1 MIDVFSGQTASMED
15 YLEAIA
21 LLGETSDQVKV
32 SEISKFLEVKK
43 PSVTA
48 ALTKLKNMG
57 LVSHKKY
64 GEVKLTRQGIKI
76 ARDVYHRH
84 NILRSFLADILGVDS
99 TIAEK
104 DACGMEHSLSKAS
117 LDRLAMFVKFI
128 FKRADGEGDWLKTFN
143 NYYEYDNQG
152 DMS

>member
-1 MIDVFSGQTASMED
+1 MDVFSGQTASMED

-21 LLGETSDQVKV
+21 LLSEVGNQVKV
-32 SEISKFLEVKK
+32 SEISKVLEVKK

-57 LVSHKKY
+57 LVTHKKY
-64 GEVKLTRQGIKI
+64 GEVKLTRRGVKI

-99 TIAEK
+99 AIAEK

-117 LDRLAMFVKFI
+117 LDRLAMFIKFVL
-128 FKRADGEGDWLKTFN
+128 KRVDNEGDWLKAFN
-143 NYYEYDNQG
+143 NYYEYNNQG
-152 DMS
+152 DWS

>member
-1 MIDVFSGQTASMED
+1 MDIFSGQTASMED

-21 LLGETSDQVKV
+21 LLGQVGNQVKV
-32 SEISKFLEVKK
+32 SEISKVLSVKK

-48 ALTKLKNMG
+48 ALTKLRNMG

-64 GEVKLTRQGIKI
+64 GEVKLTCQGVKI
-76 ARDVYHRH
+76 ARDVYRRH
-84 NILRSFLADILGVDS
+84 NILRSFLADILGVDAA
-99 TIAEK
+99 IAEK

-117 LDRLAMFVKFI
+117 LDRLAMFIKFI
-128 FKRADGEGDWLKTFN
+128 IKRVDSKGDWLKTFN

>member
-1 MIDVFSGQTASMED
+1 MDVFSGQTASMED

-21 LLGETSDQVKV
+21 LLSEVGNQVKV
-32 SEISKFLEVKK
+32 SEISKVLEVKK

-57 LVSHKKY
+57 LVTHKKY
-64 GEVKLTRQGIKI
+64 GEVKLTRQGVKI

-99 TIAEK
+99 AIAEK

-117 LDRLAMFVKFI
+117 LDRLAMFIKFVL
-128 FKRADGEGDWLKTFN
+128 KRVDNEGDWLKAFN
-143 NYYEYDNQG
+143 NYYEYNNQG
-152 DMS
+152 DWS